1 MRKKQRL
8 PEIPVTTRVEKFS
21 HDGRG
26 IARIEGKTTFI
37 QNALPDETVT
47 FQYIRKKR
55 DFDEGRVLS
64 VIDPSPHRV
73 EPRCPHYTLCGGCSL
88 QHLEESAQIHEKQAL
103 LLDLLERIGRVQ
115 PETVLA
121 PLTSEL
127 WHYRNKARLS
137 VRYVE
142 KKQMALVGF
151 REKNNPRYITE
162 IEQCPVL
169 NKRVDAEIV
178 NLRHM
183 LDSFDAPHC
192 IAQIEVAAGDEDIA
206 LIFRNLETLSTQDEE
221 KLKEFADAT
230 GFRIFLQ
237 PGGPSSVF
245 LFYPQVIAHVSPNT
259 TSRGL
264 TAGSS
269 HLANFLDPADKP
281 QDVGE
286 VGGQL
291 NLQNTDEFLTY
302 HLPEEN
308 IVFQFHP
315 TDFTQVN
322 AGLNR
327 LMVQHAL
334 NLLALEPQD
343 VVLDLFCGLGNF
355 SLPMAKRCVKVVGIE
370 GSEAMVM
377 RAGMNAKANGLV
389 NTEFMCANLED
400 ESALHVLKQ
409 HKFTKV
415 LLDPPRTGAIEIVK
429 QIDKLKVN
437 RIVYV
442 SCNPA
447 TLARDTDILVNQQ
460 GFRLVAAGV
469 MDMFPHTAHV
479 ESIALFEK

>member
-1 MRKKQRL
+1 MRKKQRPSAL
-8 PEIPVTTRVEKFS
+8 PITTRVEKFS

-26 IARIEGKTTFI
+26 IARIDGKTTFI

-47 FQYIRKKR
+47 FQYIRQKR

-64 VIDPSPHRV
+64 VVEPSVNRV

-103 LLDLLERIGRVQ
+103 LLDLLERIGHVQ

-142 KKQMALVGF
+142 KKQMTLVGF

-169 NKRVDAEIV
+169 NARVDAEIV

-183 LDSFDAPHC
+183 LDSFEASHS
-192 IAQIEVAAGDEDIA
+192 IAQIEVAAGDDDIA
-206 LIFRNLETLSTQDEE
+206 LIFRNLEPLSSHDEE
-221 KLKEFADAT
+221 KLKVFADST

-237 PGGPSSVF
+237 PGGPNSVY
-245 LFYPQVIAHVSPNT
+245 LLYPQG
-259 TSRGL
+259 TS
-264 TAGSS
+264 
-269 HLANFLDPADKP
+269 D
-281 QDVGE
+281 
-286 VGGQL
+286 
-291 NLQNTDEFLTY
+291 FLTY
-302 HLPEEN
+302 SLPQES

-334 NLLALEPQD
+334 NLLALEPED

-355 SLPMAKRCVKVVGIE
+355 SLPMAKRCAKVIGVE
-370 GSEAMVM
+370 GSDAMVL
-377 RAGMNAKANGLV
+377 RAGMNARANGLV

-400 ESALHVLKQ
+400 ESALLGLKQ
-409 HKFTKV
+409 HKFTKI
-415 LLDPPRTGAIEIVK
+415 LLDPPRTGAMEIVK

-447 TLARDTDILVNQQ
+447 TLARDADILVNQH